1 MKGTIQVKRLRDSAA
16 FYTVKDYDEL
26 YGGDFTYF
34 IEPFRG
40 CDGELFYYVKEL
52 DNGKL
57 EIEGEAYVI
66 TDKDSLN
73 RHKREAKKEL
83 DGEIPLY
90 RWLDKNG
97 KVINL
102 SYK

>member
-16 FYTVKDYDEL
+16 YYTVKDYDEV

-40 CDGELFYYVKEL
+40 CDGELFYYAREL
-52 DNGKL
+52 DNGKI
-57 EIEGEAYVI
+57 EVEGEAYVV

-73 RHKREAKKEL
+73 SHKREAKKEL
-83 DGEIPLY
+83 DGEMPLY

>member
-1 MKGTIQVKRLRDSAA
+1 MKGTIQVKRLRNSAA
-16 FYTVKDYDEL
+16 FYTAKGYDDYNKQ
-26 YGGDFTYF
+26 FTLF
-34 IEPFRG
+34 IEPFPG
-40 CDGELFYYVKEL
+40 DEGELFYYVKEL
-52 DNGKL
+52 DNGMI
-57 EIEGEAYVI
+57 EIEGEAYIV

-73 RHKREAKKEL
+73 RHKSDARKEL
-83 DGEIPLY
+83 NGEMPLY